1 MAPPLMIPDLIVL
14 ATVGPSR
21 TAPKK
26 LSTPAMRT
34 ACLKV
39 IAFAPTAVA
48 MEFATSFAPML
59 HAM

>member
-1 MAPPLMIPDLIVL
+1 MPDLIVL
-14 ATVGPSR
+14 ATVGPKR
-21 TAPKK
+21 TAPRK

-48 MEFATSFAPML
+48 MEFATSFAPIL